1 MKASI
6 QFPDIHQTYEDGLLA
21 VGGTLDV
28 ATLFEAYKRGIFP
41 WPQVGY
47 PMLWFSPEKRGVI
60 DFSDLHIPRS
70 LEKLQKKKEYVFTIN
85 QNFEQVIEA
94 CQTQPRKNQHGT
106 WIVPELK
113 TAYLKFHQAGYA
125 HSVECW
131 KGSTLVGGIYGVFVE
146 GVFSGESMFH
156 LLPNV
161 SKLAF
166 LYLMQHL
173 QNRGLDWMDIQMVTP
188 VTENLGGKYILRE
201 EFLKRVQK
209 SQQKWQKQN
218 LGF

>member
-70 LEKLQKKKEYVFTIN
+70 LEKLQKKK
-85 QNFEQVIEA
+85 
-94 CQTQPRKNQHGT
+94 
-106 WIVPELK
+106 
-113 TAYLKFHQAGYA
+113 
-125 HSVECW
+125 
-131 KGSTLVGGIYGVFVE
+131 
-146 GVFSGESMFH
+146 GESCH
-156 LLPNV
+156 GYVNSRYGSRRASEKKP
-161 SKLAF
+161 
-166 LYLMQHL
+166 
-173 QNRGLDWMDIQMVTP
+173 
-188 VTENLGGKYILRE
+188 
-201 EFLKRVQK
+201 EF
-209 SQQKWQKQN
+209 S
-218 LGF
+218 